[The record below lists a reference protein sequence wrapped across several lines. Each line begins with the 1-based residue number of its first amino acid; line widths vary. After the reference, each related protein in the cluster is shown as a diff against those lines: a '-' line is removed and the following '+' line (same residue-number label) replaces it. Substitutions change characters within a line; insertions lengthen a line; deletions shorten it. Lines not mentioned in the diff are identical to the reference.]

1 MALNIKKQR
10 VCNLAREAAERFNTT
25 QVEVIEKALQK
36 LLHSEEQRRKER
48 YERTMAAVDAIHAS
62 TTDEVATVEAE
73 LKLIFERY
81 LHESPDGSWHVDV
94 QAVRA
99 DGAPEAELRRIAN
112 GFNSVLGKAV
122 FPEGD
127 DNGSGG
133 RGVNPEYAFGSRAWA
148 VCTLDYVVPGAGED
162 LLGGGVYAWLKKGKY
177 AKVAS
182 FLLRAVAPR
191 MLLGGGVGLAVNLAV
206 GASWCW
212 LGKN

>member
-133 RGVNPEYAFGSRAWA
+133 RGVVS
-148 VCTLDYVVPGAGED
+148 
-162 LLGGGVYAWLKKGKY
+162 
-177 AKVAS
+177 
-182 FLLRAVAPR
+182 
-191 MLLGGGVGLAVNLAV
+191 
-206 GASWCW
+206 
-212 LGKN
+212 